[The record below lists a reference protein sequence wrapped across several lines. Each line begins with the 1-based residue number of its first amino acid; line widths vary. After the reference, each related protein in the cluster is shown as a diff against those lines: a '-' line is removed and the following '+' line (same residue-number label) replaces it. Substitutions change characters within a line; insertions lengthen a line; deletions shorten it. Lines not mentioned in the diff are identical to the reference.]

1 MSTNS
6 VQSVIRLTPTIRK
19 KASANVWQRKD
30 EAFDLP
36 LLHDLIHEA
45 LGDNNSSSQETVFE
59 KLRLIDL
66 NLIVKESPG
75 LDKFFTCSFFVK
87 RFAWISK
94 NEKGEYRYFSKIK
107 DGYGY
112 YALDLFDLLG
122 ILTNQTTRKCIDYI
136 REHFAVDALSKW
148 DELEKEKY
156 GKNIEIINSLQS
168 MDNPHLKR
176 VLRNGEEILKAFL
189 TYGCEKVNGKHLSD
203 GEHAIFFLSVS
214 HFKERYF
221 PEKSVSTLNQWI
233 NLFAVLGFVDKT
245 NNVPAELQTEAE
257 KQQALKKKH
266 NHISFYTVPCFEKVI
281 AKAEVRASDLVKHR
295 ISYHQLT
302 KAVVLSVF
310 GHAVHD
316 HVYIQKTHG
325 RKAKETKQEKEYE
338 VERVETFFRVELME
352 TGMVTKRKL
361 SEASKLPRHT
371 FNRLWTELV
380 ERNDCEASTPT
391 KEERSRYNM
400 THRQTIARKQE
411 RANTGFIWRH
421 ENQLPWDKKEPAR
434 APETVFIS
442 A

>member
-1 MSTNS
+1 MSASS

-19 KASANVWQRKD
+19 KATANVWQRKD

-45 LGDNNSSSQETVFE
+45 LSNNDSSNQETVFE

-75 LDKFFTCSFFVK
+75 LNKFFTCSFFVK
-87 RFAWISK
+87 RFAWISQ
-94 NEKGEYRYFSKIK
+94 NEQGEYRYFSKIK

-112 YALDLFDLLG
+112 YALDLFDLIG
-122 ILTNQTTRKCIDYI
+122 ILTNQTTRKSIEYI
-136 REHFAVDALSKW
+136 REHFAVKALSQW
-148 DELEKEKY
+148 DEWEKVKYEKN
-156 GKNIEIINSLQS
+156 KDLINSLQS
-168 MDNPHLKR
+168 NDYPHLKR

-189 TYGCEKVNGKHLSD
+189 SYGCEKVNGKHLSD
-203 GEHAIFFLSVS
+203 GEHAVFFLSVN

-245 NNVPAELQTEAE
+245 MDVPTELQTEAE

-266 NHISFYTVPCFEKVI
+266 NHISFYTVPHFEKVI
-281 AKAEVRASDLVKHR
+281 EKAELRASDLVKNR
-295 ISYHQLT
+295 VSYHQLT
-302 KAVVLSVF
+302 KAVVLSIF

-325 RKAKETKQEKEYE
+325 RKAKATKQEKEYE
-338 VERVETFFRVELME
+338 VERVETFFRTELME
-352 TGMVTKRKL
+352 KGMVSKRNL
-361 SEASKLPRHT
+361 SNISDLPRHT
-371 FNRLWTELV
+371 FNRLWTELI
-380 ERNDCEASTPT
+380 EKNDCQSSTPT
-391 KEERSRYNM
+391 KEERARYNL
-400 THRQTIARKQE
+400 THRQSIARKSPNGNS
-411 RANTGFIWRH
+411 AFIWRH
-421 ENQLPWDKKEPAR
+421 ENQLPWDILAPT
-434 APETVFIS
+434 PETVFIS